1 MIIPAIFVVLA
12 FLGLLLILYIAKG
25 HHATG
30 GNLDQL
36 ALQLRSV
43 DVEAFRNLI
52 DHREQDYL
60 RERLPASEFRGIQR
74 ERMLAAVEYVRAA
87 ASNAAILIRLAEA
100 ARQNSDP
107 AVAQAADKL
116 LDNAIR
122 LRLYAFRVVPRLY
135 FGMLMPGV
143 SLAPIDL
150 ADAYDTITRQ
160 VVMLGCLQYPTR
172 GMSSAL

>member
-1 MIIPAIFVVLA
+1 MIIPAVFVVLS
-12 FLGLLLILYIAKG
+12 FLALLLILHLAKG

-30 GNLDQL
+30 GDLDQL
-36 ALQLRSV
+36 ASQLKSV
-43 DVEAFRNLI
+43 DVEAFRNLV
-52 DHREQDYL
+52 DHREQEYL
-60 RERLPASEFRGIQR
+60 RKHLPASEFRSIQR
-74 ERMLAAVEYVRAA
+74 ERMLAAVEYVRGAA
-87 ASNAAILIRLAEA
+87 KNAAILVRLAEA
-100 ARQNSDP
+100 AQQNSDP

-116 LDNAIR
+116 LDNAFR

-135 FGMLMPGV
+135 LGMLIPGI
-143 SLAPIDL
+143 SLAHIDL